1 LSGRFRVE
9 WSAQTVTTER
19 ETDHSTEWARL
30 HHGIDPAR
38 VPLQLPWLR
47 TMWWLARPLAAA
59 RVPPTAVTIAGL
71 VLGVDAA
78 LLAVRHPWAAGVTV
92 VLAALCDGL
101 DGAVAVVG
109 SRATRHGAAADA
121 IADRIGDAAFAV
133 VLWRCGAPWWLAL
146 ACGAVALGID
156 GLRRLRNM
164 PARIT
169 VGERPTWT
177 ICAALACGSSAI
189 ASAQW
194 PVLVCAAVW
203 LAAGIT
209 GLAQLLGRRG

>member
-1 LSGRFRVE
+1 
-9 WSAQTVTTER
+9 
-19 ETDHSTEWARL
+19 
-30 HHGIDPAR
+30 
-38 VPLQLPWLR
+38 
-47 TMWWLARPLAAA
+47 MWWLARPLAAA

-189 ASAQW
+189 GSAQW

>member
-1 LSGRFRVE
+1 VVGE
-9 WSAQTVTTER
+9 TVTTER

-38 VPLQLPWLR
+38 VPLQLSWLR

-71 VLGVDAA
+71 VLAVDAA
-78 LLAVRHPWAAGVTV
+78 LLADRHPWVAGITV

-109 SRATRHGAAADA
+109 SCATRTGAAADA
-121 IADRIGDAAFAV
+121 MADRIGDAAFAL
-133 VLWRCGAPWWLAL
+133 VLWRCGAPLWLAL
-146 ACGAVALGID
+146 ACAAVALGID
-156 GLRRLRNM
+156 GVRRLRNA
-164 PARIT
+164 PATIT

-177 ICAALACGSSAI
+177 ICAVLACGSSAVT
-189 ASAQW
+189 SAHW
-194 PVLVCAAVW
+194 PVLACAAVW
-203 LAAGIT
+203 LAAGVT
-209 GLAQLLGRRG
+209 GLAQLLGRPGPAHNDQV